1 MYISSESAE
10 HHYLTLS
17 GTKSTVDGE
26 GNQRHN
32 GHQANAP
39 DRGIGL
45 G

>member
-1 MYISSESAE
+1 MQHKSKLKPR
-10 HHYLTLS
+10 YLTLS
-17 GTKSTVDGE
+17 GTKSTVDGY

-45 G
+45 E